1 MCYCEQQFIA
11 FVCLCSSSTT
21 TNICTVIHLDD
32 CCRALTLHKLS
43 THSCHHFNSFDP
55 TQLYSGL
62 GCCHRGWGHMCLF
75 KQRHDMSCVLH
86 RSSGILKLAETLTR
100 YVQTGLRAGN
110 ARRMPST
117 WLVMTHGWVPA
128 GSVVRHVKFALTMI
142 AAAKHRIEC
151 ELVTCL
157 Y

>member
-1 MCYCEQQFIA
+1 
-11 FVCLCSSSTT
+11 
-21 TNICTVIHLDD
+21 
-32 CCRALTLHKLS
+32 
-43 THSCHHFNSFDP
+43 
-55 TQLYSGL
+55 
-62 GCCHRGWGHMCLF
+62 MCLF

-100 YVQTGLRAGN
+100 YVQTGLRAGS

-157 Y
+157 YWICNAWQACLHVAGGNPVHESK